1 MDFIT
6 IGGTAGK
13 RDLSEFL
20 NDKLP
25 GAWLLALE
33 GEEGAPVDTIVD
45 SDMKAA
51 AEGIP
56 EMIPDGG
63 TVIVEANCIFE
74 GVRPALALVFLE
86 LPYEE
91 LSDAEQAA
99 VPFAELALVDWGPG
113 FGGSDELVV
122 ERGLKA
128 MGARKVLFFS
138 DEEGRRRA
146 YGKVLDVARSRL
158 GGCEMAEDVPGAVIE
173 AIREAAPEGR
183 IECERAQ
190 ALARELG
197 VEISVV
203 GRALDL
209 EKIKIISCQLG
220 CF

>member
-1 MDFIT
+1 MT
-6 IGGTAGK
+6 IGGTTGK
-13 RDLSEFL
+13 RDLSGFL
-20 NDKLP
+20 NEHLP

-33 GEEGAPVDTIVD
+33 GEEGAPVDTVVE

-51 AEGIP
+51 ADGIP
-56 EMIPDGG
+56 EMVDENGV
-63 TVIVEANCIFE
+63 VIVEANCIFE
-74 GVRPALALVFLE
+74 GVSPALALVYLE

-91 LSDAEQAA
+91 LSDAEKAA

-113 FGGSDELVV
+113 FTGSDELKV

-128 MGARKVLFFS
+128 QGARKVLFFS
-138 DEEGRRRA
+138 DEEGKRRA

-158 GGCEMAEDVPGAVIE
+158 GGSMMAEDVPKAVVD
-173 AIREAAPEGR
+173 AVKEAAPEDR
-183 IECERAQ
+183 IECEKAQ
-190 ALARELG
+190 ALAKELG